1 MEINFPELKQDG
13 KSWIE
18 ESAGH
23 HSREVRKNAMHR
35 YSMVEFKQIKD
46 KKKTLNTS
54 KQKAVHLFLNRNQTD
69 VLLSNSNT
77 E

>member
-1 MEINFPELKQDG
+1 MVINFPELKQDG

-23 HSREVRKNAMHR
+23 HSIDVRKNAMYR

-54 KQKAVHLFLNRNQTD
+54 KQKEQFTY
-69 VLLSNSNT
+69 S
-77 E
+77 